1 MTKVICHVAPDQVPA
16 TSGDEEVHVLLYGG
30 KPPRPG
36 SGAIG
41 AQLRDAATRLGVPP
55 SSAAMDFVSLAL
67 AATAADTFVLRDE
80 TDNGWS
86 RDLHLVVPLAVPER
100 WEAVRAEL
108 EAALHFLSGDTWT
121 FDLRGGGEP
130 PPTAFQVK
138 NRRAIIDM
146 TRADCVSLFSGGLD
160 SAIGALDLLEAKQR
174 PLLVS
179 HAYQGDA
186 LYQDRVSEGLPEKPQ
201 RFSVNAWP
209 TWEGDGGGE
218 VSMRTRSF
226 NFVAFAVLAAQV
238 RSTLRRGEVTDLF
251 IPENGLIALNAP
263 LTPRRIGALSTRT
276 THPHY
281 LASLQRILDAVGLPV
296 RISNPYEL
304 QTKGQMVARHS
315 SRAGIDQFASSTVS
329 CGVWK
334 RIHQQCG
341 RCVPCLIRRASLYAG
356 NVDDHTPYE
365 SADLPKVMKSEDHRD
380 DLVAMLTAAGRVAT
394 ADLERWVMQ
403 AGPLPIGD
411 NRRAALVDVH
421 RRGLEEVAS
430 FLRDTGFA
438 V

>member
-1 MTKVICHVAPDQVPA
+1 
-16 TSGDEEVHVLLYGG
+16 
-30 KPPRPG
+30 
-36 SGAIG
+36 
-41 AQLRDAATRLGVPP
+41 
-55 SSAAMDFVSLAL
+55 MDFVSLAL

-80 TDNGWS
+80 ADNSWS
-86 RDLHLVVPLAVPER
+86 RDLEVVVPLAAPER
-100 WEAVRAEL
+100 WEPVRREL
-108 EAALHFLSGDTWT
+108 EAMLHFLSGDTWT
-121 FDLRGGGEP
+121 LHLEGGGEP
-130 PPTAFQVK
+130 PPTAFQVR
-138 NRRAIIDM
+138 NRRSATDM
-146 TRADCVSLFSGGLD
+146 TRVDCVSLFSGGLD

-186 LYQDRVSEGLPEKPQ
+186 LYQDRVSEALPGTPQ

-209 TWEGDGGGE
+209 TWDGGTGE

-226 NFVAFAVLAAQV
+226 NFVAFAVLAAQA
-238 RSTLRRGEVTDLF
+238 RSVLRRGEVTELLV
-251 IPENGLIALNAP
+251 PENGLIALNAP
-263 LTPRRIGALSTRT
+263 LTPRRIGSLSTRT

-281 LASLQRILDAVGLPV
+281 LASLQRVLDGVGLPV

-304 QTKGQMVARHS
+304 QTKGQMVGRHAAE
-315 SRAGIDQFASSTVS
+315 AGIEQFAAGTVS

-356 NVDDHTPYE
+356 NVDDQTPYE
-365 SADLPKVMKSEDHRD
+365 SPDLHAVMGSEDHRD
-380 DLVAMLTAAGRVAT
+380 DLVAMLTAAGRIGAV
-394 ADLERWVMQ
+394 DLERWVMQ
-403 AGPLPIGD
+403 AGPLPMDG

-421 RRGLEEVAS
+421 RRGLEEVARY
-430 FLRDTGFA
+430 LRDTGFA